1 MRLNAILRNLL
12 SVLKRLTQPADLLT
26 ARPKRLRFLRI
37 EPVGRVIRHARQ
49 TLLRLTSAL
58 ARQIVDGARNRI
70 QTLRPPLPAQ

>member
-1 MRLNAILRNLL
+1 MRLKVILCHPL
-12 SVLKRLTQPADLLT
+12 SALKRLAQPADSLT

-37 EPVGRVIRHARQ
+37 KPVGRVIRHARQ

>member
-12 SVLKRLTQPADLLT
+12 SVLKRLAQPADLLT
-26 ARPKRLRFLRI
+26 ARQKCLRFLRI
-37 EPVGRVIRHARQ
+37 EPVGRVIRHSRQ

-70 QTLRPPLPAQ
+70 QTFRPPLPAQ